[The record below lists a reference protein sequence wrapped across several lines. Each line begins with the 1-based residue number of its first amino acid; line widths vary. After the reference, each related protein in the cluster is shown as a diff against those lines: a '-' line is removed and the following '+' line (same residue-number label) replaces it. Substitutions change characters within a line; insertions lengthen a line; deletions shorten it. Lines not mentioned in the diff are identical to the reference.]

1 MTIIT
6 VNSDTSLQEILGDI
20 REKYE
25 KHKYLRV
32 TIKTGK
38 DRSIKQNNVTH
49 RWYEQIAREL
59 REDDVVGWR
68 CYCKLHH
75 GVPILRT
82 DDEEFRTA
90 YDAAI
95 LHKMS
100 YADKL
105 LIMKFMPVTSI
116 MTKEQL
122 TKYAEAV
129 QADFRKRGVMLEFT
143 RNEQK

>member
-25 KHKYLRV
+25 KYKYLRV

-38 DRSIKQNNVTH
+38 DRSIKQNNVTF

-59 REDDVVGWR
+59 REDDVIGWR
-68 CYCKLHH
+68 SYCKLHH
-75 GVPILRT
+75 GIGILRAE
-82 DDEEFRTA
+82 DEEFRTN
-90 YDAAI
+90 YDAVVRP
-95 LHKMS
+95 MT
-100 YADKL
+100 YENKL
-105 LIMKFMPVTSI
+105 LIMRFMPVTSL

-129 QADFRKRGVMLEFT
+129 QADFRKRGVLLEFT
-143 RNEQK
+143 RNEQ